1 MGTHL
6 LRRLHLSRNFA
17 FKPEFR
23 LLARLQ
29 DGGTPYPLVAQVFRG
44 VFSAFE
50 TRERIIG
57 NLLWCG
63 LGLIAACGAVALG
76 GYRGR
81 WGWLRG
87 IFSDSSGR
95 DYPCFDQQTAP
106 REAESVGDKPR
117 LSKPKTQAPKSNLEL
132 PCPY

>member
-1 MGTHL
+1 MDHFHL
-6 LRRLHLSRNFA
+6 WVGVAAVYAVLALLYAHGHRVREELHLNSL
-17 FKPEFR
+17 E
-23 LLARLQ
+23 
-29 DGGTPYPLVAQVFRG
+29 
-44 VFSAFE
+44 AFE

-76 GYRGR
+76 GHRGR
-81 WGWLRG
+81 WAGYG

-106 REAESVGDKPR
+106 REAESAGDK
-117 LSKPKTQAPKSNLEL
+117 LLG
-132 PCPY
+132 